1 MLGTAVVFECP
12 VKVSSFRPVVWCAKR
27 AAELARLPV
36 VLGRVLPAARFA
48 EARGGAP
55 FVAWLEQQA
64 ARYPD
69 RTCWELDEE
78 RLSFA
83 QALAYVRRAARVLV
97 DAGVQP
103 GDVVA
108 LVAGNSP
115 RYLGLLVA
123 VSYAGAAAALVNPE
137 LRGEPLAHAVS
148 AVEPRLSLVEAPNQ
162 DALSAVPSAGPL
174 LVFGPGALDEQIASA
189 RELETS
195 RADARSVFV
204 YIYTS
209 GTTGLPKPCRVRHER
224 ARAAATIFGSV
235 AFEFRAG
242 KDKLYCALPLHHS
255 SALLIGVGAA
265 LVAGVPVALRRK
277 FSAREFA
284 SDLVR
289 YGATATLYVGDV
301 CRALVHSPV
310 TPAEGAVRL
319 RVAVGNGLEA
329 HVWLAFQRRFGHPQI
344 REFYASTEAPAA
356 ILNLTG
362 TVGSLGH
369 VPFERHRG
377 FRLARL
383 DSERLELARDLR
395 GRVTDCAADE
405 PGELLFRVFPN
416 PDAPHGS
423 FGGYT
428 DDAASVARIAR
439 DVFEPGDAY
448 FRSGDLLRR
457 DRHGFF
463 YFVDRLGDGFRWKGE
478 NVSALEVERVLD
490 AELGFPGVAVFGVAV
505 PGYPGRA
512 GFAEVVTP
520 GEQEAEFDM
529 EGFARA
535 ARALPAHARPCFVRQ
550 VAALELTSSFKIKKH
565 ALDQTTAALHEAF
578 AVGAPNETRFG
589 VGAPNETRFGVGA
602 PNETRFGVGAPNEAR
617 LWVRQNDRYVVL
629 TSQLWDDLCRGQARL

>member
-1 MLGTAVVFECP
+1 M
-12 VKVSSFRPVVWCAKR
+12 SSFRPAVWCAQR
-27 AAELARLPV
+27 ASELARLPV
-36 VLGRVLPAARFA
+36 LLGRVLPAARYA
-48 EARGGAP
+48 QASGRAP

-64 ARYPD
+64 SRNPD
-69 RTCWELDEE
+69 ATCWELDDD

-83 QALAYVRRAARVLV
+83 QALGYVRRAARVLV

-108 LVAGNSP
+108 IVAGNSP
-115 RYLGLLVA
+115 QYLGLLLA
-123 VSYAGAAAALVNPE
+123 VSHAGAAAALVHPE
-137 LRGEPLAHAVS
+137 LRGEPLAHAIS
-148 AVEPRLSLVEAPNQ
+148 AVKPRLSLVEAPC
-162 DALSAVPSAGPL
+162 LEAVSGLPNSGPL
-174 LVFGPGALDEQIASA
+174 LVFGAADS
-189 RELETS
+189 ELEQRVAHAPELEAP
-195 RADARSVFV
+195 RADPRGVFV

-224 ARAAATIFGSV
+224 ARAAATLFGSV
-235 AFEFRAG
+235 AFEFRRG
-242 KDKLYCALPLHHS
+242 DKLYCALPLHHS

-310 TPAEGAVRL
+310 TPAENALRL

-329 HVWLAFQRRFGHPQI
+329 QVWTEFQRRFGQPRI

-369 VPFERHRG
+369 VPFERRRG

-383 DSERLELARDLR
+383 DAERLELARDAQ
-395 GRVTDCAADE
+395 GRAADCTADE

-416 PDAPHGS
+416 PDAPHGA

-428 DDAASVARIAR
+428 DEAASAARIAH
-439 DVFEPGDAY
+439 DVFEVGDAY
-448 FRSGDLLRR
+448 FRSGDVLRR
-457 DRHGFF
+457 DRHGYY

-478 NVSALEVERVLD
+478 NVSALQVERVLD
-490 AELGFPGVAVFGVAV
+490 AALGFPGVAVLGVAV

-520 GEQEAEFDM
+520 PEAEFDAPA
-529 EGFARA
+529 FARA
-535 ARALPAHARPCFVRQ
+535 ALALPAHARPCFVRP
-550 VAALELTSSFKIKKH
+550 VAALELSSSFKIKKH
-565 ALDQTTAALHEAF
+565 ALELNRVALQEA
-578 AVGAPNETRFG
+578 
-589 VGAPNETRFGVGA
+589 
-602 PNETRFGVGAPNEAR
+602 
-617 LWVRQNDRYVVL
+617 LWVRQDTRYVVL
-629 TSQLWDDLCRGQARL
+629 TAQLWDDLCRGLARL

>member
-1 MLGTAVVFECP
+1 MNLR
-12 VKVSSFRPVVWCAKR
+12 SLNSFVWCSKR
-27 AAELARLPV
+27 ASELARLPV
-36 VLGRVLPAARFA
+36 LLGRVLPAARFA
-48 EARGGAP
+48 EASGHAP
-55 FVAWLEQQA
+55 FVAWLERQA
-64 ARYPD
+64 AQNPE
-69 RTCWELDEE
+69 RTCWELDDE
-78 RLSFA
+78 RLSFTE
-83 QALAYVRRAARVLV
+83 ALSFVRRAARVLIE
-97 DAGVQP
+97 AGVEP

-115 RYLGLLVA
+115 RYLGLLIA
-123 VSYAGAAAALVNPE
+123 VSYVGAAAALINPE
-137 LRGEPLAHAVS
+137 LRAGSLAHAVT
-148 AVEPRLSLVEAPNQ
+148 AVAPRLSLVEASCE
-162 DALSAVPSAGPL
+162 DALRAAPGTGPR
-174 LVFGPGALDEQIASA
+174 LVFGDGELDASIASA
-189 RELETS
+189 RELES
-195 RADARSVFV
+195 PRGDAHGVFV

-235 AFEFRAG
+235 AFEFRANE
-242 KDKLYCALPLHHS
+242 DKLYCALPLHHS

-310 TPAEGAVRL
+310 TPAEHSLRL
-319 RVAVGNGLEA
+319 RVAVGNGLQTQ
-329 HVWLAFQRRFGHPQI
+329 VWPEFQRRFGQPQI

-369 VPFERHRG
+369 VPFERRRG

-383 DSERLELARDLR
+383 DVERKELARDSHS
-395 GRVTDCAADE
+395 GHAAECAVDE
-405 PGELLFRVFPN
+405 PGELLFRVFPSAE
-416 PDAPHGS
+416 APHGA

-428 DDAASVARIAR
+428 DRAASSARVAH

-448 FRSGDLLRR
+448 FRSGDVLRR

-490 AELGFPGVAVFGVAV
+490 AELGFPGVAVFGVVV

-512 GFAEVVTP
+512 GFAEIVAAP
-520 GEQEAEFDM
+520 AEFDA

-535 ARALPAHARPCFVRQ
+535 ALSLPSAARPCFVRP
-550 VAALELTSSFKIKKH
+550 VSELDLTSSFKVKKH
-565 ALDQTTAALHEAF
+565 ALDLSRVALQEA
-578 AVGAPNETRFG
+578 
-589 VGAPNETRFGVGA
+589 
-602 PNETRFGVGAPNEAR
+602 

-629 TSQLWDDLCRGQARL
+629 THELWNALCRGQARL

>member
-1 MLGTAVVFECP
+1 MLGSAVVFECP
-12 VKVSSFRPVVWCAKR
+12 VKVSSFRPAVWCAQR

-36 VLGRVLPAARFA
+36 LLGRVLPAARLA
-48 EARGGAP
+48 EASGGAP

-64 ARYPD
+64 SRNPD
-69 RTCWELDEE
+69 RTCWELDDE

-83 QALAYVRRAARVLV
+83 EALAYVRRAASVLV
-97 DAGVQP
+97 DAGVEP

-115 RYLGLLVA
+115 RYLGLLLA
-123 VSYAGAAAALVNPE
+123 ASYAGAAAALINPE
-137 LRGEPLAHAVS
+137 LRGEPLAHAVA
-148 AVEPRLSLVEAPNQ
+148 AVKPRLSLVEAPCR
-162 DALSAVPSAGPL
+162 DAVSRVPSAGPL
-174 LVFGPGALDEQIASA
+174 LVFGSSDGELDARIALA
-189 RELETS
+189 RELEAS

-255 SALLIGVGAA
+255 SALLIGIGAA

-310 TPAEGAVRL
+310 TPAESEVRL

-329 HVWLAFQRRFGHPQI
+329 HVWSAFQRRFGRPQI

-369 VPFERHRG
+369 VPFERRRG

-383 DSERLELARDLR
+383 DAERLELARDLR
-395 GRVTDCAADE
+395 GRAGDCSADE
-405 PGELLFRVFPN
+405 AGELLFRVFPN
-416 PDAPHGS
+416 PEAPHGA

-428 DDAASVARIAR
+428 DEAASSARIAH

-478 NVSALEVERVLD
+478 NVSALEVERALD

-512 GFAEVVTP
+512 GFAEVVVQ
-520 GEQEAEFDM
+520 GELVLDVEA
-529 EGFARA
+529 FARA
-535 ARALPAHARPCFVRQ
+535 TLALPAHARPCFVRQ

-565 ALDQTTAALHEAF
+565 TLDLSTVALHETPSA
-578 AVGAPNETRFG
+578 AGAPDER
-589 VGAPNETRFGVGA
+589 
-602 PNETRFGVGAPNEAR
+602 R

-629 TSQLWDDLCRGQARL
+629 TRQLWDDLSRGQARL

>member
-1 MLGTAVVFECP
+1 MLGSVIVFECP
-12 VKVSSFRPVVWCAKR
+12 VKVSSFGPAVWCVKR

-36 VLGRVLPAARFA
+36 LLGRVLPAARFA
-48 EARGGAP
+48 EASGGAP

-69 RTCWELDEE
+69 RTCWELDDE

-83 QALAYVRRAARVLV
+83 QALAYVRRAASVLV
-97 DAGVQP
+97 AAGVEP

-108 LVAGNSP
+108 LIAGNSP
-115 RYLGLLVA
+115 RYLGLVVA
-123 VSYAGAAAALVNPE
+123 ISYAGAAAALINPE
-137 LRGEPLAHAVS
+137 LRGEPLAHALA
-148 AVEPRLSLVEAPNQ
+148 AVKPRLSLVEAPYAEAFCALPNPGPQ
-162 DALSAVPSAGPL
+162 LELGAAGSELDAR
-174 LVFGPGALDEQIASA
+174 IAQA
-189 RELETS
+189 RELAAS
-195 RADARSVFV
+195 RADARGIFV

-235 AFEFRAG
+235 AFEFRADE
-242 KDKLYCALPLHHS
+242 DKLYCALPLHHS
-255 SALLIGVGAA
+255 SALLIGIGAA

-310 TPAEGAVRL
+310 TPAESALRL

-329 HVWLAFQRRFGHPQI
+329 QVWSAFQRRFGQPQI

-362 TVGSLGH
+362 TPGSLGH
-369 VPFERHRG
+369 VPFERRRG

-383 DSERLELARDLR
+383 NADRLELQRDLR
-395 GRVTDCAADE
+395 GRAHDCAADE
-405 PGELLFRVFPN
+405 PGELLFRVFPK
-416 PDAPHGS
+416 PDAPHGA

-428 DDAASVARIAR
+428 DEAASTARIAH

-478 NVSALEVERVLD
+478 NVSALQVERVLD
-490 AELGFPGVAVFGVAV
+490 AQLGFPGVAVFGVAV

-512 GFAEVVTP
+512 GFAEVVVHD
-520 GEQEAEFDM
+520 GALDAEA
-529 EGFARA
+529 FARA
-535 ARALPAHARPCFVRQ
+535 TLALPAHARPCFVRQ
-550 VAALELTSSFKIKKH
+550 VAALELTSSFKVKKH
-565 ALDQTTAALHEAF
+565 ALDLAS
-578 AVGAPNETRFG
+578 VVTR
-589 VGAPNETRFGVGA
+589 EL
-602 PNETRFGVGAPNEAR
+602 
-617 LWVRQNDRYVVL
+617 LWVRQGDGYVVL
-629 TSQLWDDLCRGQARL
+629 SAEVWDDLCRGQVRL